1 MSSSTS
7 DIDAL
12 VSIYSKRHR
21 SYREAWDAAF
31 DGAMAQGKTVREAE
45 RFADKFAQDW
55 QEKHNDRSL

>member
-1 MSSSTS
+1 
-7 DIDAL
+7 